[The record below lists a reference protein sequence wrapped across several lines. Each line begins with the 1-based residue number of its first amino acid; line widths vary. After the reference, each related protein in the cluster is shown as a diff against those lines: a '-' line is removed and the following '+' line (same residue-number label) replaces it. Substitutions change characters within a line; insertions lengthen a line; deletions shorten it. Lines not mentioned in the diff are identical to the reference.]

1 MNEAVMSLL
10 ERQMLLYTMGEH
22 SSLPVETVEELA
34 RSIAFTI
41 EQCQG
46 EAGELMA
53 PAPAPEALLAQ
64 GRRVLEREVS
74 RGRMLLRGVEAGA
87 PAFAGRS
94 YRGTLAEIHGFFR
107 AYDLRFFAHQIP
119 CLIDYQ
125 LAQAVP
131 AELLGVRFINEYLR
145 RLACE
150 NAVCARFDP
159 ARADKLLREQDSLYT
174 QEVTNLYEPLAERAL
189 ALALLGGDI
198 HGLALTEGQ
207 RAALRERLAAG
218 ERLTGAAGR
227 LARALELS
235 GMQRAYLERT
245 AEAMETRLRAAFQL
259 KML

>member
-1 MNEAVMSLL
+1 MNEAVMALL
-10 ERQMLLYTMGEH
+10 ERQMQLYTMGEH
-22 SSLPVETVEELA
+22 NSLPVETVEELA

-53 PAPAPEALLAQ
+53 AAPAPE
-64 GRRVLEREVS
+64 GRVAGGGGVVGGAGCGGGW
-74 RGRMLLRGVEAGA
+74 RGGGGAAGA

-107 AYDLRFFAHQIP
+107 AYDFRFFAHQIP

-125 LAQAVP
+125 LSQAVP
-131 AELLGVRFINEYLR
+131 VELLGVRFINEYLR
-145 RLACE
+145 SLACE

-198 HGLALTEGQ
+198 HGLALTEEQ

-218 ERLTGAAGR
+218 ERLSGAAGC

-235 GMQRAYLERT
+235 GMQCAYLERT